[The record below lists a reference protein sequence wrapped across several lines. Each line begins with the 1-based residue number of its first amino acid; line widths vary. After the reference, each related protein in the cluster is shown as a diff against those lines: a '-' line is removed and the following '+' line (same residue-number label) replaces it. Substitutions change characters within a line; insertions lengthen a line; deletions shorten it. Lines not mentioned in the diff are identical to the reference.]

1 MKTMTSDA
9 TRRRATRYDDQRR
22 GGESAARSN
31 AEPGTP
37 HRRARKRFGQH
48 FLEPEWVGKLI
59 DAVAPRPNET
69 ILEIGPGRGAL
80 TRVLAPRVGRLVCV
94 EIDRDLAAALAASL
108 PPHAEV
114 VEADFLD
121 VDISALL
128 HVRRSPLDAVAPAAR
143 VVGNLPY
150 NISSPIL
157 FKLLESA
164 DDGRLIRDATLM
176 LQKEVA
182 ERLSAVPGTKAYG
195 TLAVQVRRLADVETL
210 FTLPPGAFRP
220 APKVDSAV
228 VRLRFR
234 PSDVDVGDGETFSR
248 IVRGVFLHRRKTM
261 LNALEAPA
269 VSIGRTASELLTRS
283 GIDPRKRPEQLT
295 VAEFARLSRAVL

>member
-1 MKTMTSDA
+1 M
-9 TRRRATRYDDQRR
+9 
-22 GGESAARSN
+22 
-31 AEPGTP
+31 
-37 HRRARKRFGQH
+37 
-48 FLEPEWVGKLI
+48 
-59 DAVAPRPNET
+59 
-69 ILEIGPGRGAL
+69 
-80 TRVLAPRVGRLVCV
+80 CV

-114 VEADFLD
+114 VEADFL
-121 VDISALL
+121 A
-128 HVRRSPLDAVAPAAR
+128 RRYFGASSRATKPPGCGRAAAR

-164 DDGRLIRDATLM
+164 DDGRLISDATLM

-195 TLAVQVRRLADVETL
+195 TLAVQIRRLADVETL

-269 VSIGRTASELLTRS
+269 VSSVARPQNCSRDR